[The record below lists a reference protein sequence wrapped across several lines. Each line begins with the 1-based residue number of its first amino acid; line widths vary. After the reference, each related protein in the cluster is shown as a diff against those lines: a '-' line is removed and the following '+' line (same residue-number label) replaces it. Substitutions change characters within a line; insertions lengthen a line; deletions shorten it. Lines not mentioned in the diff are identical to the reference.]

1 MNNKLKEEIE
11 KIQNRAAGEL
21 VLSWYLARLANT
33 ILIAC
38 YSLDKGND
46 RLAKEWLFGAMEMWT
61 EVDIFE
67 DLNDSNGSAEDLQA
81 WFDKGMEGELN
92 HGQALKIIYKEYP
105 ELQRAYQINSESAR
119 LIEAFCAD
127 DAEWHKLLDKRDEE
141 NSTLISLV
149 VKLADKCTE
158 MQQKL
163 EHINQW
169 LPSLP
174 ENVKCP
180 TAPELIWLQVDPEP
194 EEENKP
200 VYPVNLY
207 SGDVTWS
214 SSREFPTDTLYVR
227 ADFLLQSIKQC

>member
-1 MNNKLKEEIE
+1 MNNKLQEEIE
-11 KIQNRAAGEL
+11 KVQDRAAGEL
-21 VLSWYLARLANT
+21 VSSWYLARLANT

-38 YSLDKGND
+38 YSLDKGNI
-46 RLAKEWLFGAMEMWT
+46 RLAKEWLFGAMEMWPD
-61 EVDIFE
+61 VDIYE
-67 DLNDSNGSAEDLQA
+67 DLKDSNGNAEDLQA

-92 HGQALKIIYKEYP
+92 HSQALNIIRKEYP
-105 ELQRAYQINSESAR
+105 ELQRVHQINSESAK

-127 DAEWHKLLDKRDEE
+127 DAEWHKLLDTREQE
-141 NSTLISLV
+141 NSTLIRLV

-158 MQQKL
+158 MQKEL
-163 EHINQW
+163 ERINNL

-174 ENVKCP
+174 ESIKCP

-194 EEENKP
+194 EQENKP

-214 SSREFPTDTLYVR
+214 ANREFPTDTLYVR
-227 ADFLLQSIKQC
+227 ADFLFQSVKQC